1 MFGLA
6 AICWTIWKV
15 RNKTCFDKKKRP
27 RTIVK
32 CFTQF
37 ICSYVGLYLEEAQ
50 QVINA
55 VSGDDVE
62 VWDQDLREEER

>member
-1 MFGLA
+1 
-6 AICWTIWKV
+6 
-15 RNKTCFDKKKRP
+15 
-27 RTIVK
+27 VK